1 MRTTPGSTRSWLRAH
16 PLVFDA
22 ILAVVLTTA
31 SLWWIASAGPGE
43 GAGWLR
49 SATPRPADALNLVLA
64 AACTLP
70 VALRRDRPLLLLMA
84 TCVPQAALDALHY
97 DPGLSEFGGLVLL
110 YSVAVYRG
118 LALSL
123 AALGVSFSSYLAS
136 AVSGVITPTWTDH
149 AVVTAV
155 LLLCWVCG
163 RALRLRRAYLD
174 ELVQRAH
181 RLERARDADTRAARA
196 EERSRIAR
204 ELHDVVAHHV
214 SVMTVQA
221 AAARRMLDTKPDV
234 ARDALTAIEEM
245 GRTAM
250 AEMRNIVGVL
260 RTDGPAERGPQ
271 PGMGDLPALV
281 EQMREA
287 GLRTQLRVEGD
298 HRRLPPGVDLA
309 AYRLVQEALTNS
321 LRHAGPAARAWVTV
335 RHEGNE
341 LTLQVEDDGRG
352 AAEESVRIGGKG
364 HGLVGIRERVALYG
378 GVLRIGPRVGGGF
391 EVRARFPLKDSPLK
405 DGPARNG
412 SLKGGA
418 GKDRPPRHGAPEP
431 GTTEHDTADY
441 DTGEH
446 GAPGHA
452 PAVDDPLT
460 HGPLKDTA

>member
-16 PLVFDA
+16 PLIYDSV
-22 ILAVVLTTA
+22 LAVVLTTA
-31 SLWWIASAGPGE
+31 SLWWIVSAGPGE

-49 SATPRPADALNLVLA
+49 SAAPRPADALNLILA

-70 VALRRDRPLLLLMA
+70 VALRRSRPFVLLVA
-84 TCVPQAALDALHY
+84 TCVPQAMLDTLHY

-110 YSVAVYRG
+110 YSVATCRG

-123 AALGVSFSSYLAS
+123 AALIVSFASYLAS
-136 AVSGVITPTWTDH
+136 AVSGVISPSWTDH
-149 AVVTAV
+149 VVVTAV

-163 RALRLRRAYLD
+163 RALRLRRAYLA
-174 ELVQRAH
+174 ELVQRAD
-181 RLERARDADTRAARA
+181 RLERAREADTRAARA

-221 AAARRMLDTKPDV
+221 AAARKMLDTKPDV
-234 ARDALTAIEEM
+234 ARDALSAIEEM

-250 AEMRNIVGVL
+250 AEMRSIVGVL

-271 PGMGDLPALV
+271 PGMHDLPALV

-287 GLRTQLRVEGD
+287 GLRTQLWIEGE
-298 HRRLPPGVDLA
+298 RRGLPPGVDLA

-335 RHEGNE
+335 RHEPNE
-341 LTLQVEDDGRG
+341 LSIHVEDDGRG
-352 AAEESVRIGGKG
+352 AAAEPARIGGKG

-378 GVLRIGPRVGGGF
+378 GVLRIGPRTGGGF
-391 EVRARFPLKDSPLK
+391 EVRAQFPLSDSPL
-405 DGPARNG
+405 
-412 SLKGGA
+412 S
-418 GKDRPPRHGAPEP
+418 HS
-431 GTTEHDTADY
+431 
-441 DTGEH
+441 
-446 GAPGHA
+446 
-452 PAVDDPLT
+452 PLT
-460 HGPLKDTA
+460 